1 MINEYFLIDNNQFYC
16 YLYPFKNTL
25 IECCQFEGWNRVLNK
40 IRKPIEKQLNELEDR
55 FRSIIETDVM
65 LIKEIFNHIIAT
77 KGKRIRP
84 MLLFLCSN
92 LLGKPTKKT
101 LEAATIVELLHT
113 ATLIHDDVVDNSDL
127 RRGAPSINSIWENK
141 ISVLIGDYL
150 FAEVLYNLTKLNDQK
165 MLEIISNITRLMSQ
179 GELLQMEKAHDFQM
193 DEKIY
198 FRLISNKTASL
209 TAATCQLG
217 GLSSTQPDP
226 DHVENLRVFGENLG
240 IAFQIKDDLLDYD
253 GSAKKL
259 GKPIGKDLLENIITL
274 PILYSLNQTNEN
286 TRRRMFSILE
296 DGKYDQKEIIIQF
309 IEENGGLEYANHQA
323 ELYIQ
328 RAQKCLDRYPDSPYK
343 NSLTLL
349 SSFITSRE
357 V

>member
-1 MINEYFLIDNNQFYC
+1 MLD
-16 YLYPFKNTL
+16 
-25 IECCQFEGWNRVLNK
+25 K
-40 IRKPIEKQLNELEDR
+40 IRKPIEHQLLELEQR
-55 FRSIIETDVM
+55 FQSIVETDVL
-65 LIKEIFNHIIAT
+65 LIKQIFTHIVAT
-77 KGKRIRP
+77 KGKRLRP
-84 MLLFLCSN
+84 ILLFLCSN
-92 LLGKPTKKT
+92 LLGKPSPKT

-113 ATLIHDDVVDNSDL
+113 ATLIHDDVVDSSDM
-127 RRGAPSINSIWENK
+127 RRGAPTINCIWENK

-150 FAEVLYNLTKLNDQK
+150 FAEVLYHLTRLNDLK
-165 MLEIISNITRLMSQ
+165 MLEIIANITRQMSQ

-193 DEKIY
+193 DEQIY

-253 GSAKKL
+253 GSAQKL

-274 PILYSLNQTNEN
+274 PILYSLKQADEQS
-286 TRRRMFSILE
+286 RQEMLAILADSSPDKKESI
-296 DGKYDQKEIIIQF
+296 DKFVQHYKGR
-309 IEENGGLEYANHQA
+309 EYANQQA
-323 ELYIQ
+323 ELHVQ
-328 RAQKCLDRYPDSPYK
+328 RAQHSLDRYKDSPYK
-343 NSLTLL
+343 ESLALL
-349 SSFITSRE
+349 SNFITARE

>member
-1 MINEYFLIDNNQFYC
+1 MLD
-16 YLYPFKNTL
+16 
-25 IECCQFEGWNRVLNK
+25 K
-40 IRKPIEKQLNELEDR
+40 IRKPIEKQLSQLELR
-55 FRSIIETDVM
+55 FHSIVETDVT
-65 LIKEIFNHIIAT
+65 LIKEIFTHIVST
-77 KGKRIRP
+77 KGKRLRP
-84 MLLFLCSN
+84 ILLFLCSN
-92 LLGKPTKKT
+92 LYGKSTEKT

-127 RRGAPSINSIWENK
+127 RRGAPSVNSIWENK

-150 FAEVLYNLTKLNDQK
+150 FAEVLYNLTKLDDPK
-165 MLEIISNITRLMSQ
+165 MLDIIASITRQMSQ
-179 GELLQMEKAHDFQM
+179 GELLQMEKAQDFQM
-193 DEKIY
+193 DEATY

-217 GLSSTQPDP
+217 GLSSTMPDD

-253 GSAKKL
+253 GSAQKL

-274 PILYSLNQTNEN
+274 PILYSLNQTDES
-286 TRRRMFSILE
+286 TRKEMLLILE
-296 DGKYDQKEIIIQF
+296 NGQLDKKESIQKFVQKH
-309 IEENGGLEYANHQA
+309 GGREYANHQA
-323 ELYIQ
+323 EKYIKQ
-328 RAQKCLDRYPDSPYK
+328 AQECLDRYEESPFKDS
-343 NSLTLL
+343 LFLL

>member
-1 MINEYFLIDNNQFYC
+1 MLD
-16 YLYPFKNTL
+16 
-25 IECCQFEGWNRVLNK
+25 K
-40 IRKPIEKQLNELEDR
+40 IRKPIEKHLNQLERR
-55 FRSIIETDVM
+55 FQAIVETDVT
-65 LIKEIFNHIIAT
+65 LIKEIFAHIVST
-77 KGKRIRP
+77 KGKRLRP
-84 MLLFLCSN
+84 ILLFLCSN
-92 LLGKPTKKT
+92 LHGESTEKT

-113 ATLIHDDVVDNSDL
+113 ATLIHDDVVDSSDM
-127 RRGAPSINSIWENK
+127 RRGAPSVNLIWENK

-150 FAEVLYNLTKLNDQK
+150 FAEVLYNLTKLDDPK
-165 MLEIISNITRLMSQ
+165 MLDIIASITRLMSQ

-193 DEKIY
+193 DEATY

-217 GLSSTQPDP
+217 GLSSTLPDP

-253 GSAKKL
+253 GSAEKL

-274 PILYSLNQTNEN
+274 PILYSLNQADEQ
-286 TRRRMFSILE
+286 TRKQMLLILE
-296 DGKYDQKEIIIQF
+296 NGQLDNKESIQKF
-309 IEENGGLEYANHQA
+309 VKKHGGREYANNQA
-323 ELYIQ
+323 ERYIKQ
-328 RAQKCLDRYPDSPYK
+328 AQKCLARYEESPYK
-343 NSLTLL
+343 ESLMLL